1 MLPDKEDAMEFKHK
15 SIMLAETI
23 ESLHIKPD
31 GIYVDGTLGGG
42 GHSLEIAKR
51 LTDGGRLIGI
61 DQDGDAIEA
70 AGQRL
75 APYSDRVTIVRSNYA
90 QMKQVLQELSIDKVD
105 GILLDLG
112 VSSYQLD
119 AAERGFSYRFDAPL
133 DMRMD
138 KTQFLTAFNVVNEY
152 NELDI
157 ADILFRY
164 GEERYARKIAANIIR
179 YRQQQSIRTTG
190 QLAEI
195 VEKSY
200 PPKERFKG
208 GNPCK
213 RTFQAIRIE
222 VNGELRELDE
232 IIGKLA
238 ERLNKGGR
246 ICVITFHSLEDRI
259 VKREFQYLEA
269 KCICPP
275 KQPVCT
281 CNKVQTVKIIT
292 KKPLTASEEELAVNP
307 RAQSAKLRVA
317 ERV

>member
-1 MLPDKEDAMEFKHK
+1 MTEFAHVPVMPREVMEGLDVDPK
-15 SIMLAETI
+15 
-23 ESLHIKPD
+23 
-31 GIYVDGTLGGG
+31 GIYLDCTLGGG
-42 GHSLEIAKR
+42 GHSELILKK
-51 LTDGGRLIGI
+51 LTSGRLIAF
-61 DQDGDAIEA
+61 DKDEDALA
-70 AGQRL
+70 FAKKRL
-75 APYSDRVTIVRSNYA
+75 AEYGDKITFVHSDFKRA
-90 QMKQVLQELSIDKVD
+90 DEVLDEMNVDKIDGV
-105 GILLDLG
+105 LMDLG

-138 KTQFLTAFNVVNEY
+138 KSQFLTAFNVVNEY
-152 NELDI
+152 NEMDI

-179 YRQQQSIRTTG
+179 YRADKTIRTTG

-222 VNGELRELDE
+222 VNDELKELDE

-238 ERLNKGGR
+238 ERMNKGGR
-246 ICVITFHSLEDRI
+246 MCVITFHSLEDRI

-275 KQPVCT
+275 KQPICT
-281 CNKVQTVKIIT
+281 CNKVQTMKIIT
-292 KKPLTASEEELAVNP
+292 KKPITASEEELAVNT
-307 RAQSAKLRVA
+307 RAQSAKLRIA

>member
-1 MLPDKEDAMEFKHK
+1 MPREVIEG
-15 SIMLAETI
+15 LA
-23 ESLHIKPD
+23 IKPD
-31 GIYVDGTLGGG
+31 GIYLDCTLGGG
-42 GHSLEIAKR
+42 GHSELILKK
-51 LTDGGRLIGI
+51 LTTGRLIAI
-61 DQDGDAIEA
+61 DKDEEA
-70 AGQRL
+70 LAFAKQRL
-75 APYSDRVTIVRSNYA
+75 AEYA
-90 QMKQVLQELSIDKVD
+90 DKVTFVHSDFKRADEVLDELNIDNID
-105 GILLDLG
+105 GVLMDLG

-152 NELDI
+152 NEMDI

-164 GEERYARKIAANIIR
+164 GEETYARKIAANIIR
-179 YRQQQSIRTTG
+179 YRADNTIRTTG

-292 KKPLTASEEELAVNP
+292 KKPVVASEEELAVNS

>member
-1 MLPDKEDAMEFKHK
+1 MTQFAHVPVMPREVIEG
-15 SIMLAETI
+15 LA
-23 ESLHIKPD
+23 IKPD
-31 GIYVDGTLGGG
+31 GIYLDCTLGGG
-42 GHSLEIAKR
+42 GHSELILKK
-51 LTDGGRLIGI
+51 LTTGRLIAI
-61 DQDGDAIEA
+61 DKDEEA
-70 AGQRL
+70 LAFAKQRL
-75 APYSDRVTIVRSNYA
+75 AEYA
-90 QMKQVLQELSIDKVD
+90 DKVTFVHSDFKRADEVLDELNIDNID
-105 GILLDLG
+105 GVLMDLG

-152 NELDI
+152 NEMDI

-179 YRQQQSIRTTG
+179 YRADNTIRTTG

-292 KKPLTASEEELAVNP
+292 KKPVVASEEELAVNL

>member
-1 MLPDKEDAMEFKHK
+1 MTQFAHIPVMPGEVTEGLNIKEN
-15 SIMLAETI
+15 
-23 ESLHIKPD
+23 
-31 GIYVDGTLGGG
+31 GIYLDCTLGGG
-42 GHSLEIAKR
+42 GHSELILKK
-51 LTDGGRLIGI
+51 LTTGRLI
-61 DQDGDAIEA
+61 A
-70 AGQRL
+70 
-75 APYSDRVTIVRSNYA
+75 
-90 QMKQVLQELSIDKVD
+90 IDKDKEALAFAKSRLSEYGDKVTFVHSDFKRADEVLDDLNIDRID
-105 GILLDLG
+105 GVLMDLG

>member
-1 MLPDKEDAMEFKHK
+1 MTEFSHVPV
-15 SIMLAETI
+15 MPGEVI
-23 ESLHIKPD
+23 EGLNVKPD
-31 GIYVDGTLGGG
+31 GVYLDCTLGGG
-42 GHSLEIAKR
+42 GHSELILRK
-51 LTDGGRLIGI
+51 LTTGRLIAT
-61 DQDGDAIEA
+61 DKDEDAIA
-70 AGQRL
+70 FAKKRL
-75 APYSDRVTIVRSNYA
+75 SGYG
-90 QMKQVLQELSIDKVD
+90 DKVTFVHSDFKRADEVLDELGVEKID
-105 GILLDLG
+105 GVLMDLG

-138 KTQFLTAFNVVNEY
+138 KSQFLTAFNVVNEY

-164 GEERYARKIAANIIR
+164 GEERYARKIAANIVR
-179 YRQQQSIRTTG
+179 YRNTQSIRTTG

-292 KKPLTASEEELAVNP
+292 KKPITASEEELAVNP

>member
-1 MLPDKEDAMEFKHK
+1 MTEFAHVPV
-15 SIMLAETI
+15 MPREVTEGLNVRPE
-23 ESLHIKPD
+23 
-31 GIYVDGTLGGG
+31 GIYLDCTLGGG
-42 GHSLEIAKR
+42 GHSSLIAER
-51 LTDGGRLIGI
+51 LTTGRLI
-61 DQDGDAIEA
+61 A
-70 AGQRL
+70 
-75 APYSDRVTIVRSNYA
+75 
-90 QMKQVLQELSIDKVD
+90 IDKDDDALEFAKKRLEEYGEKITFVHSDFKRADEVLDELNIDRID
-105 GILLDLG
+105 GVLMDLG

-152 NELDI
+152 NEMDI

-164 GEERYARKIAANIIR
+164 GEERYARKIAANIVR
-179 YRQQQSIRTTG
+179 YRNEQTIRTTG

-222 VNGELRELDE
+222 VNDELKELDV

-281 CNKVQTVKIIT
+281 CNKVQTVKILT
-292 KKPLTASEEELAVNP
+292 KKPVTASEEELAVNP

>member
-1 MLPDKEDAMEFKHK
+1 MTQFAHVPVMPREVTEGLNIKEN
-15 SIMLAETI
+15 
-23 ESLHIKPD
+23 
-31 GIYVDGTLGGG
+31 GIYLDCTLGGG
-42 GHSLEIAKR
+42 GHSELILKK
-51 LTDGGRLIGI
+51 LTTGRLI
-61 DQDGDAIEA
+61 A
-70 AGQRL
+70 
-75 APYSDRVTIVRSNYA
+75 
-90 QMKQVLQELSIDKVD
+90 IDKDEEALAFAKSRLSEYGDKVTFVHSDFKRADEVLDDLNIDRID
-105 GILLDLG
+105 GVLMDLG

>member
-1 MLPDKEDAMEFKHK
+1 MTQFAHIPVMPGEVTEGLNIKEN
-15 SIMLAETI
+15 
-23 ESLHIKPD
+23 
-31 GIYVDGTLGGG
+31 GIYLDCTLGGG
-42 GHSLEIAKR
+42 GHSELILKK
-51 LTDGGRLIGI
+51 LTTGRLI
-61 DQDGDAIEA
+61 A
-70 AGQRL
+70 
-75 APYSDRVTIVRSNYA
+75 
-90 QMKQVLQELSIDKVD
+90 IDKDEEALAFAKSRLSEYGDKVTFVHSDFKRADEVLDDLNIDRID
-105 GILLDLG
+105 GVLMDLG

-275 KQPVCT
+275 KQPICT

>member
-1 MLPDKEDAMEFKHK
+1 MTQFAHVPVMPGEVTEGLNIKEN
-15 SIMLAETI
+15 
-23 ESLHIKPD
+23 
-31 GIYVDGTLGGG
+31 GIYLDCTLGGG
-42 GHSLEIAKR
+42 GHSELILKK
-51 LTDGGRLIGI
+51 LTTGRLI
-61 DQDGDAIEA
+61 A
-70 AGQRL
+70 
-75 APYSDRVTIVRSNYA
+75 
-90 QMKQVLQELSIDKVD
+90 IDKDEEALAFAKSRLSEYGDKVTFVHSDFKRADEVLDDLNIDRID
-105 GILLDLG
+105 GVLMDMG

>member
-1 MLPDKEDAMEFKHK
+1 MTQFAHIPVMPGEVTEGLNIKEN
-15 SIMLAETI
+15 
-23 ESLHIKPD
+23 
-31 GIYVDGTLGGG
+31 GIYLDCTLGGG
-42 GHSLEIAKR
+42 GHSELILKK
-51 LTDGGRLIGI
+51 LTTGRLIAI
-61 DQDGDAIEA
+61 DKDEEALAFAKSRLSEYGDKVTFV
-70 AGQRL
+70 
-75 APYSDRVTIVRSNYA
+75 YSDFKRA
-90 QMKQVLQELSIDKVD
+90 DEVLDDLNIDRID
-105 GILLDLG
+105 GVLMDLG

>member
-1 MLPDKEDAMEFKHK
+1 MTQFAHIPVMPGEVTEGLNIKENGTYLDC
-15 SIMLAETI
+15 
-23 ESLHIKPD
+23 
-31 GIYVDGTLGGG
+31 TLGGG
-42 GHSLEIAKR
+42 GHSELILKK
-51 LTDGGRLIGI
+51 LTTGRLI
-61 DQDGDAIEA
+61 A
-70 AGQRL
+70 
-75 APYSDRVTIVRSNYA
+75 
-90 QMKQVLQELSIDKVD
+90 IDKDEEALAFAKSRLSEYGDKVTFVHSDFKRADEVLDDLNIDRID
-105 GILLDLG
+105 GVLMDLG

>member
-1 MLPDKEDAMEFKHK
+1 MTQFAHIPVMPGEVTEGLNIKEN
-15 SIMLAETI
+15 
-23 ESLHIKPD
+23 
-31 GIYVDGTLGGG
+31 GIYLDCTLGGG
-42 GHSLEIAKR
+42 GHSELILKK
-51 LTDGGRLIGI
+51 LTMGRLI
-61 DQDGDAIEA
+61 A
-70 AGQRL
+70 
-75 APYSDRVTIVRSNYA
+75 
-90 QMKQVLQELSIDKVD
+90 IDKDEEALAFAKSRLSEYGDKVTFVHSDFKRADEVLDDLNIDRID
-105 GILLDLG
+105 GVLMDLG

>member
-1 MLPDKEDAMEFKHK
+1 MTEFAHVPV
-15 SIMLAETI
+15 MPGETI
-23 ESLHIKPD
+23 DGLNVRPD
-31 GIYVDGTLGGG
+31 GIYLDCTLGGG
-42 GHSLEIAKR
+42 GHSELILRK
-51 LTDGGRLIGI
+51 LTTGRLIATDKDEEAIAFAKKRLSGYGDKITFVHSDFKRADEVLDELGI
-61 DQDGDAIEA
+61 EKIDG
-70 AGQRL
+70 
-75 APYSDRVTIVRSNYA
+75 
-90 QMKQVLQELSIDKVD
+90 VLM
-105 GILLDLG
+105 DLG

-138 KTQFLTAFNVVNEY
+138 KSQFLTAFNVVNEY

-164 GEERYARKIAANIIR
+164 GEERYARKIAANIVR
-179 YRQQQSIRTTG
+179 YRNTETIRTTG

-195 VEKSY
+195 VERSY

-222 VNGELRELDE
+222 VNDELKELDE

-292 KKPLTASEEELAVNP
+292 KKPVTASEEELAVNP

>member
-1 MLPDKEDAMEFKHK
+1 MTQFAHVPVMPREVIEG
-15 SIMLAETI
+15 LA
-23 ESLHIKPD
+23 IKPD
-31 GIYVDGTLGGG
+31 GIYLDCTLGGG
-42 GHSLEIAKR
+42 GHSELILKK
-51 LTDGGRLIGI
+51 LTTGRLIAI
-61 DQDGDAIEA
+61 DKDEEA
-70 AGQRL
+70 LAFAKQRL
-75 APYSDRVTIVRSNYA
+75 AEHA
-90 QMKQVLQELSIDKVD
+90 DKVTFVHSDFKRADEVLDELNIDNID
-105 GILLDLG
+105 GVLMDLG

-152 NELDI
+152 NEMDI

-179 YRQQQSIRTTG
+179 YRADNTIRTTG

-292 KKPLTASEEELAVNP
+292 KKPVVASEEELAVNS

>member
-1 MLPDKEDAMEFKHK
+1 MTQFAHVPVMPGEVTEGLNIKEN
-15 SIMLAETI
+15 
-23 ESLHIKPD
+23 
-31 GIYVDGTLGGG
+31 GIYLDCTLGGG
-42 GHSLEIAKR
+42 GHSELILKK
-51 LTDGGRLIGI
+51 LTTGRLI
-61 DQDGDAIEA
+61 A
-70 AGQRL
+70 
-75 APYSDRVTIVRSNYA
+75 
-90 QMKQVLQELSIDKVD
+90 IDKDEEALAFAKSRLSEYGDKVTFVHSDFKRADEVLDDLNIDRID
-105 GILLDLG
+105 GVLMDLG

>member
-1 MLPDKEDAMEFKHK
+1 MPREVIEG
-15 SIMLAETI
+15 LA
-23 ESLHIKPD
+23 IKPD
-31 GIYVDGTLGGG
+31 GIYLDCTLGGG
-42 GHSLEIAKR
+42 GHSELILKK
-51 LTDGGRLIGI
+51 LTTGRLIAI
-61 DQDGDAIEA
+61 DKDEEA
-70 AGQRL
+70 LAFAKQRL
-75 APYSDRVTIVRSNYA
+75 AEYA
-90 QMKQVLQELSIDKVD
+90 DKVTFVHSDFKRADDVLDELNIDNID
-105 GILLDLG
+105 GVLMDLG

-152 NELDI
+152 NEMDI

-179 YRQQQSIRTTG
+179 YRADNTIRTTG

-292 KKPLTASEEELAVNP
+292 KKPVVASEEELAVNS

>member
-1 MLPDKEDAMEFKHK
+1 MIEG
-15 SIMLAETI
+15 LA
-23 ESLHIKPD
+23 IKPD
-31 GIYVDGTLGGG
+31 GIYLDCTLGGG
-42 GHSLEIAKR
+42 GHSELILKK
-51 LTDGGRLIGI
+51 LTTGRLIAI
-61 DQDGDAIEA
+61 DKDEEA
-70 AGQRL
+70 LAFAKQRL
-75 APYSDRVTIVRSNYA
+75 AEYA
-90 QMKQVLQELSIDKVD
+90 DKVTFVHSDFKRADEVLDELNIDNID
-105 GILLDLG
+105 GVLMDLG

-152 NELDI
+152 NEMDI

-179 YRQQQSIRTTG
+179 YRADNTIRTTG

-208 GNPCK
+208 GNPCE

-292 KKPLTASEEELAVNP
+292 KKPVVASEEELAVNS

>member
-1 MLPDKEDAMEFKHK
+1 MTQFAHVPVMPGEVTEGLNIKEN
-15 SIMLAETI
+15 
-23 ESLHIKPD
+23 
-31 GIYVDGTLGGG
+31 GIYLDCTLGGG
-42 GHSLEIAKR
+42 GHSELILKK
-51 LTDGGRLIGI
+51 LTRGRLI
-61 DQDGDAIEA
+61 A
-70 AGQRL
+70 
-75 APYSDRVTIVRSNYA
+75 
-90 QMKQVLQELSIDKVD
+90 IDKDEEALAFAKSRLSEYGDKVTFVHSDFKRADEVLDDLNIDRID
-105 GILLDLG
+105 GVLMDLG

>member
-1 MLPDKEDAMEFKHK
+1 MTQFAHTPVMPTEV
-15 SIMLAETI
+15 I
-23 ESLHIKPD
+23 EGLNVKPD
-31 GIYVDGTLGGG
+31 GIYLDCTLGGG
-42 GHSLEIAKR
+42 GHSELILKK
-51 LTDGGRLIGI
+51 LTTGRLIAT
-61 DQDGDAIEA
+61 DKDEDAIAFAKE
-70 AGQRL
+70 RL
-75 APYSDRVTIVRSNYA
+75 KEYGDKIIFVHSDFKRA
-90 QMKQVLQELSIDKVD
+90 DKVLDDLNIDRID
-105 GILLDLG
+105 GVLMDLG

>member
-1 MLPDKEDAMEFKHK
+1 MTQFAHVPVMPREVIEG
-15 SIMLAETI
+15 LA
-23 ESLHIKPD
+23 IKPD
-31 GIYVDGTLGGG
+31 GIYLDCTLGGG
-42 GHSLEIAKR
+42 GHSELILKK
-51 LTDGGRLIGI
+51 LTTGRLIAI
-61 DQDGDAIEA
+61 DKDEEA
-70 AGQRL
+70 LAFAKQRL
-75 APYSDRVTIVRSNYA
+75 AEYADKVTFVYSDFKRA
-90 QMKQVLQELSIDKVD
+90 DEVLDELNIDNID
-105 GILLDLG
+105 GVLMDLG

-152 NELDI
+152 NEMDI

-179 YRQQQSIRTTG
+179 YRADNTIRTTG

-292 KKPLTASEEELAVNP
+292 KKPVVASEEELAVNS

>member
-1 MLPDKEDAMEFKHK
+1 MTQFAHVPVMPGEVTEGLNIKEN
-15 SIMLAETI
+15 
-23 ESLHIKPD
+23 
-31 GIYVDGTLGGG
+31 GIYLDCTLGGG
-42 GHSLEIAKR
+42 GHSELILKK
-51 LTDGGRLIGI
+51 LTTGRLI
-61 DQDGDAIEA
+61 A
-70 AGQRL
+70 
-75 APYSDRVTIVRSNYA
+75 
-90 QMKQVLQELSIDKVD
+90 IDKDEEALAFAKSRLSGYGDKVTFVHSDFKRADEVLDDLNIDRID
-105 GILLDLG
+105 GVLMDLG